1 MSTLTTASTSPTIG
15 TSASPY
21 HVTFPNVLR
30 SEWIKFWTL
39 RSTIWTIG
47 STVVVMAGIS
57 FMAVF
62 FTAQEVAR
70 GGTPRESAAQMQAML
85 HDPSIVLAGTGM
97 AQLAVAVLGVLVI
110 TGEYSTGMIRSTLT
124 AVPKRLPALW
134 AKAIVLTVVT
144 ALTAAVAVAVSWAV
158 TLPTLRSHDAAIDL
172 GSSETQR
179 ILVGGVLY
187 LVAIG
192 LLAFA
197 IGALLRHSAAALA
210 TVLGLLLVVENVFRA
225 IPATFF
231 RNVSPFLPS
240 TAGQQVTS
248 TQASI
253 DQARAASQALGR
265 TAAVLDPWQGYG
277 VMMLWVVVLLAVAAV
292 LLRRRDA

>member
-1 MSTLTTASTSPTIG
+1 MSTLTTASTTPTTR

-21 HVTFPNVLR
+21 HVTFANVLR

-47 STVVVMAGIS
+47 STVVVNAGIS
-57 FMAVF
+57 FLAVF
-62 FTAQEVAR
+62 FTAQSASS
-70 GGTPRESAAQMQAML
+70 GGTPRESATQLQALL

-158 TLPTLRSHDAAIDL
+158 TLHTLRSHDAAIDL

-210 TVLGLLLVVENVFRA
+210 TVLGLLLVVQTVFQQ

-231 RNVSPFLPS
+231 RNVSPFLPG
-240 TAGQQVTS
+240 TAGQQVTQ

>member
-1 MSTLTTASTSPTIG
+1 MSTLTTASATPT
-15 TSASPY
+15 TRSSANPH
-21 HVTFPNVLR
+21 HVTFPRVLR

-47 STVVVMAGIS
+47 VAIVMMAG
-57 FMAVF
+57 FGFLTVF
-62 FTAQEVAR
+62 FTAQAIAQNIGEDQ
-70 GGTPRESAAQMQAML
+70 GGMPPGILR
-85 HDPSIVLAGTGM
+85 DPSVILVGSMM

-134 AKAIVLTVVT
+134 AKALVLTGVT
-144 ALTAAVAVAVSWAV
+144 ALTAVVAIAISWLV
-158 TLPTLRSHDAAIDL
+158 TLPTLRANDAALDL
-172 GSSETQR
+172 GDPETQR
-179 ILVGGVLY
+179 ILLGGVLY
-187 LVAIG
+187 LVGIA

-210 TVLGLLLVVENVFRA
+210 TVLGLLLVVENVFA
-225 IPATFF
+225 LIPATFF
-231 RNVSPFLPS
+231 QKVSPFLPS
-240 TAGQQVTS
+240 TAGQRITS

-253 DQARAASQALGR
+253 DQLRAAS
-265 TAAVLDPWQGYG
+265 TTTVLDPWQGYG
-277 VMMLWVVVLLAVAAV
+277 VMILWVVVLLAVAAV

>member
-1 MSTLTTASTSPTIG
+1 MSTLTTASTTPTTP

-47 STVVVMAGIS
+47 TAILMMAG
-57 FMAVF
+57 FGFLTVF
-62 FTAQEVAR
+62 FTAQAIKQNIGADR
-70 GGTPRESAAQMQAML
+70 GGPPAGIL
-85 HDPSIVLAGTGM
+85 HDPSVILVGSIM

-134 AKAIVLTVVT
+134 AKALVLTVVT
-144 ALTAAVAVAVSWAV
+144 ALTAVVAIALSWLV
-158 TLPTLRSHDAAIDL
+158 TLPTMRANDAALDL
-172 GSSETQR
+172 GDAETQR
-179 ILVGGVLY
+179 ILFGGVLY
-187 LVAIG
+187 LVGIA

-210 TVLGLLLVVENVFRA
+210 TVLGLLLVVENVFAA

-231 RNVSPFLPS
+231 RTVSPFLPS
-240 TAGQQVTS
+240 TAGQRIVS

-253 DQARAASQALGR
+253 DQVRQAAKAAGS

>member
-1 MSTLTTASTSPTIG
+1 MSTATTASATASAPAAQR
-15 TSASPY
+15 SASPY

-47 STVVVMAGIS
+47 SAIVVMAG
-57 FMAVF
+57 FGFLTVF
-62 FTAQEVAR
+62 FTAQALSQNIGEDR
-70 GGTPRESAAQMQAML
+70 GGPPAGII
-85 HDPSIVLAGTGM
+85 HDPSIILVGSIM

-134 AKAIVLTVVT
+134 AKAIVLTVVS
-144 ALTAAVAVAVSWAV
+144 ALTAVVAIALSWLV
-158 TLPTLRSHDAAIDL
+158 TLPTMRANDAALDL
-172 GSSETQR
+172 GDPETRR
-179 ILVGGVLY
+179 ILLGGVLY
-187 LVAIG
+187 LVGIA
-192 LLAFA
+192 LLAYA

-210 TVLGLLLVVENVFRA
+210 TVLGLLLVVETVFSA
-225 IPATFF
+225 IPAAFF
-231 RNVSPFLPS
+231 RKISPFLPS
-240 TAGQQVTS
+240 TAGQQIVT
-248 TQASI
+248 TQSSI
-253 DQARAASQALGR
+253 DQTRAAVG
-265 TAAVLDPWQGYG
+265 TARVVLDPWQGYG

>member
-1 MSTLTTASTSPTIG
+1 MSTLTTASATPTTR

-21 HVTFPNVLR
+21 HVTFTRVLR

-57 FMAVF
+57 FLAVF
-62 FTAQEVAR
+62 FTAQSVSS

-144 ALTAAVAVAVSWAV
+144 ALTSAVAVAVSWAV
-158 TLPTLRSHDAAIDL
+158 TLPTLRSHDASIDL

-179 ILVGGVLY
+179 ILLGGVLY

-210 TVLGLLLVVENVFRA
+210 SVLGLLLVVQTVFQS

-231 RNVSPFLPS
+231 RNVSPFLPG
-240 TAGQQVTS
+240 TAGQQITQ

-253 DQARAASQALGR
+253 DQVRAAGKALGR

>member
-1 MSTLTTASTSPTIG
+1 MSTLTTASATPTNRP
-15 TSASPY
+15 SASPY

-57 FMAVF
+57 FLAVF

-70 GGTPRESAAQMQAML
+70 GGTPRESAAQMQAVL

-144 ALTAAVAVAVSWAV
+144 TLTSAVAVAVSWAV
-158 TLPTLRSHDAAIDL
+158 TLPTLRSHDASIDL

-179 ILVGGVLY
+179 ILLGGVLY

-210 TVLGLLLVVENVFRA
+210 SVLGLLLVVENVFRA

-240 TAGQQVTS
+240 TAGQQL
-248 TQASI
+248 TQTQESI
-253 DQARAASQALGR
+253 DQARAAGKALGS

>member
-1 MSTLTTASTSPTIG
+1 MSTLTTASATST
-15 TSASPY
+15 TRSSAGEY
-21 HVTFPNVLR
+21 RVTFPHVLR
-30 SEWIKFWTL
+30 AEWIKFWTL

-62 FTAQEVAR
+62 FTAQAVNGSGAPQQ
-70 GGTPRESAAQMQAML
+70 GIDQMAAVL
-85 HDPSIVLAGTGM
+85 HDPSVVLAGTGM

-110 TGEYSTGMIRSTLT
+110 TGEYSTGMIRSTLA

-134 AKAIVLTVVT
+134 AKAIVLSVVT
-144 ALTAAVAVAVSWAV
+144 AITAAVAVAASWAV
-158 TLPTLRSHDAAIDL
+158 TLPTLRANDAAIDL
-172 GSSETQR
+172 GAPETQR
-179 ILVGGVLY
+179 ILLGGVLY
-187 LVAIG
+187 LIAIG

-210 TVLGLLLVVENVFRA
+210 SVLGLLLVVENVFRA

-240 TAGQQVTS
+240 TAGQQITTS
-248 TQASI
+248 QATI
-253 DQARAASQALGR
+253 DQTRATNELLGR

-277 VMMLWVVVLLAVAAV
+277 VMLLWVVVLLAVAAV

>member
-1 MSTLTTASTSPTIG
+1 MSTLTTASATPTNRP
-15 TSASPY
+15 SASPY

-57 FMAVF
+57 FLAVF
-62 FTAQEVAR
+62 FTAQEASR
-70 GGTPRESAAQMQAML
+70 GGTPRESAVQLQAVL

-144 ALTAAVAVAVSWAV
+144 ALTSAVAVAVSWAV
-158 TLPTLRSHDAAIDL
+158 TLPTLRSHDASIDL

-179 ILVGGVLY
+179 ILLGGVLY

-210 TVLGLLLVVENVFRA
+210 SVLGLLLVVENVFRA

-240 TAGQQVTS
+240 TAGQQL
-248 TQASI
+248 TQTQSSI
-253 DQARAASQALGR
+253 DQARAAGKALGS

>member
-1 MSTLTTASTSPTIG
+1 MSTLTTASAVHTTH
-15 TSASPY
+15 SATGPY
-21 HVTFPNVLR
+21 HVTFPHVLR

-57 FMAVF
+57 WLAVF
-62 FTAQEVAR
+62 FTAQEATN
-70 GGTPRESAAQMQAML
+70 GGTPRESGAQMTALL
-85 HDPSIVLAGTGM
+85 HDPGIVLAGTSM
-97 AQLAVAVLGVLVI
+97 AQLAIAVLGVLVI

-124 AVPKRLPALW
+124 AVPARLPALW
-134 AKAIVLTVVT
+134 AKAIVLAAVT
-144 ALTAAVAVAVSWAV
+144 AVTAAVSVAVSWAV
-158 TLPTLRSHDAAIDL
+158 TLPTLHAHDAAINLSD
-172 GSSETQR
+172 SETRR
-179 ILVGGVLY
+179 ILLGGVLY
-187 LVAIG
+187 LVAIA

-225 IPATFF
+225 IPAAFF

-240 TAGQQVTS
+240 TAGTQITTS
-248 TQASI
+248 QASI
-253 DQARAASQALGR
+253 DQARAAS
-265 TAAVLDPWQGYG
+265 TATVLDPWQGYG
-277 VMMLWVVVLLAVAAV
+277 VMILWVVVLVVAAAV